1 MTQESLLNNPGLDQ
15 VSPLPQNE
23 MERIMALSELD
34 LDYLDLEKSF
44 SDLTK
49 LAAKVAGTPISLI
62 NLIDSFTQW
71 SVSAYGIEI
80 KQMPRE
86 ESVCQYTLLEEN
98 AEGFEVKDLSQDERF
113 KDKFYVVGEPNLKY
127 YYGIPL
133 LLDGNKALGALC
145 VLSDEYKNLSAEKKE
160 MLEIIAGEVVNRIKI
175 NYAVA
180 GLKKK
185 VEETT
190 AVKNRVAHDIR
201 GPIGGII
208 GLAEIIQMQGNQNK
222 LEEVLDFIAMI
233 SKSGKSVLELA
244 DEILTHSLAEKD
256 LVKRVPMDHE
266 FTLQTLQSKL
276 EDMFTPQAVTKKINL
291 TVKANPPQ
299 ASIPFPKNKILQ
311 ILGNLISNSIKFTPE
326 GGVVNV
332 FLDMQIGEESKTL
345 RFSVKD
351 SGVGIAPEKV
361 HEIMEGGT
369 SSSQGTSGEKGFG
382 FGLNLVQ
389 HLIKSLKGNMTI
401 TSVPREGAQFELTI
415 PLDKN

>member
-113 KDKFYVVGEPNLKY
+113 KDKFYVAGEPNLKY

-133 LLDGNKALGALC
+133 LLDGNRALGALC

-185 VEETT
+185 VQETT

-222 LEEVLDFIAMI
+222 LEEVLDFIALI
-233 SKSGKSVLELA
+233 RKSGKSVLELA
-244 DEILTHSLAEKD
+244 DEILTHSIAEKD
-256 LVKRVPMDHE
+256 LVKRGPMDHE
-266 FTLQTLQSKL
+266 FTLLTLQSKL
-276 EDMFTPQAVTKKINL
+276 EDMFTPQAVTKNVSFE
-291 TVKANPPQ
+291 VKANPPQ
-299 ASIPFPKNKILQ
+299 QGIPFPKNKILQ
-311 ILGNLISNSIKFTPE
+311 ILGNLISNSIKFTPA
-326 GGVVNV
+326 GGEVLVD
-332 FLDMQIGEESKTL
+332 LDMEITDQSNHL
-345 RFSVKD
+345 RFLVKD
-351 SGVGIAPEKV
+351 SGVGIAPEKIL
-361 HEIMEGGT
+361 EIMEGGT
-369 SSSQGTSGEKGFG
+369 ASSQGTSGEKGFG
-382 FGLNLVQ
+382 FGLNLVH
-389 HLIKSLKGNMTI
+389 HLIKSLNGTM
-401 TSVPREGAQFELTI
+401 SVSSAQGQGAQFELII
-415 PLDKN
+415 PLDKS